1 MGTERAPQKPAATPC
16 GKRSF
21 HGRHTL
27 DGGAEES
34 VGDSLWRTPSE
45 KVKPLRCSHNL
56 LVTVLLGIEV

>member
-1 MGTERAPQKPAATPC
+1 MGTERAPLKPAATPC

-34 VGDSLWRTPSE
+34 VGDGLWRTPSE
-45 KVKPLRCSHNL
+45 RVKPLRCFP
-56 LVTVLLGIEV
+56 